1 MSYNSIPEC
10 KPPVS
15 PMIITVPQFIHS
27 SLEKFQFNLCKIHF
41 HLVSFQCLVKVTA
54 HMMAYN

>member
-15 PMIITVPQFIHS
+15 PRTITVPQFIHS
-27 SLEKFQFNLCKIHF
+27 SLEK
-41 HLVSFQCLVKVTA
+41 
-54 HMMAYN
+54 YNIK